1 MQLAEISIFI
11 ASLAVFSYIAAQ
23 RKSLS
28 NRGIVA
34 ALIVGI
40 VVFVFGGI
48 ASYLALLVFYIVAQ
62 AATTYSRN
70 ITGKSHEQR
79 RTSNVIGNSG
89 AALIALAFGQQL
101 AFFGAIAAALAD
113 TISGEIGLL
122 SKKKPILITSLKE
135 VEAGTDGGITAL
147 GIFAGAIASL
157 VIAAAYY
164 FISGNFNHSAII
176 FAAGIVG
183 MVVDSILGDVFERKG
198 RLNNMQVN
206 FIASLC
212 GAAATVLLKFMF

>member
-1 MQLAEISIFI
+1 MQLAEISFFI
-11 ASLAVFSYIAAQ
+11 ATLAIFSFIAAQ

-28 NRGIVA
+28 NRGIIA

-48 ASYLALLVFYIVAQ
+48 SSYLVLLAFYVIAQ
-62 AATTYSRN
+62 VATTYSRN
-70 ITGKSHEQR
+70 ITGKNHEQR

-122 SKKKPILITSLKE
+122 SRRKPILITSLKE

-147 GIFAGAIASL
+147 GLFAGAVAGSL
-157 VIAAAYY
+157 IAAAYY
-164 FISGNFNHSAII
+164 FISNNFNYSAII
-176 FAAGIVG
+176 LVACMVG

-198 RLNNMQVN
+198 KLNNMQVN

-212 GAAATVLLKFMF
+212 GAATTILLKFMF